1 MKENENDILNEEL
14 NPEQECQQKHDN
26 LSDNTDNNQV
36 ENDTELGENHTENV
50 QNEHRDGKEEDNVGE
65 KKKNRSFFGR
75 KKSEEEEKLKKELEE
90 LDVKYKELNDRFLR
104 LYSEFDNY
112 KKRTNKE
119 KLELLSTASEKV
131 ILGLLPVIDDF
142 ERAIAANE
150 KSEEI
155 NAIKEGFVLI
165 YNKLQQLLK
174 RFDVEEINAKGEEF
188 NTDFHEAVT
197 HFPAQKEEDKGKV
210 MDVTEK
216 GYKIKDKVIRYS
228 KVVVAN

>member
-1 MKENENDILNEEL
+1 MKEKENEIPKEEM
-14 NPEQECQQKHDN
+14 NSEQECQQKHDN
-26 LSDNTDNNQV
+26 LSDNSDNNQV
-36 ENDTELGENHTENV
+36 ENDTNLPENDTENTQAE
-50 QNEHRDGKEEDNVGE
+50 QNDGKEEEKAGD

-119 KLELLSTASEKV
+119 KLDLLSTASEKV
-131 ILGLLPVIDDF
+131 IVSLLPVIDDF
-142 ERAIAANE
+142 ERAIDANG
-150 KSEEI
+150 KSEDV

-174 RFDVEEINAKGEEF
+174 RFDVEEIKAKGEEF
-188 NTDFHEAVT
+188 NTDYHEAIT
-197 HFPAQKEEDKGKV
+197 HFPAQNEEDKGKV

>member
-1 MKENENDILNEEL
+1 MENSSE
-14 NPEQECQQKHDN
+14 K
-26 LSDNTDNNQV
+26 
-36 ENDTELGENHTENV
+36 TE
-50 QNEHRDGKEEDNVGE
+50 E
-65 KKKNRSFFGR
+65 KKKGKSFFGR
-75 KKSEEEEKLKKELEE
+75 KKSEEEEKLKKDLEE

-119 KLELLSTASEKV
+119 KLDLLSTASEKV
-131 ILGLLPVIDDF
+131 IVGLLPVIDDF

-150 KSEEI
+150 KAEDVT
-155 NAIKEGFVLI
+155 AIKEGFVLI
-165 YNKLQQLLK
+165 YNKLLQLLK
-174 RFDVEEINAKGEEF
+174 RFDVEEISAKGEEF

-210 MDVTEK
+210 IDVTEK

>member
-1 MKENENDILNEEL
+1 MEKGENAETIEDMNV
-14 NPEQECQQKHDN
+14 EQDCQQEHDN
-26 LSDNTDNNQV
+26 LSDKTDKNQT
-36 ENDTELGENHTENV
+36 ENDENLTEKGQGDDENG
-50 QNEHRDGKEEDNVGE
+50 GKEG
-65 KKKNRSFFGR
+65 KKKSRSFFGK
-75 KKSEEEEKLKKELEE
+75 KKSDDEEQKQKKEVEE
-90 LDVKYKELNDRFLR
+90 LDTKYKELNDRFLR

-119 KLELLSTASEKV
+119 KLDLLSTASEKV
-131 ILGLLPVIDDF
+131 IVGLLPVIDDF

-155 NAIKEGFVLI
+155 SAIKEGFVLI
-165 YNKLQQLLK
+165 YNKLLQLLK
-174 RFDVEEINAKGEEF
+174 RFDVEEIQAKGEEF
-188 NTDFHEAVT
+188 NTDYHEAIT

>member
-1 MKENENDILNEEL
+1 MKTEENAESMEEL
-14 NPEQECQQKHDN
+14 KVEKECQQEHDN
-26 LSDNTDNNQV
+26 LSDNTDNHQT
-36 ENDTELGENHTENV
+36 ENDEKVAEKEQNDDENE
-50 QNEHRDGKEEDNVGE
+50 GKQEE
-65 KKKNRSFFGR
+65 KKKNRSFFGK
-75 KKSEEEEKLKKELEE
+75 KKSEEEQKLKKELEE
-90 LDVKYKELNDRFLR
+90 LDIKYKELNDRFLR

-131 ILGLLPVIDDF
+131 IVGLLPVIDDF

-155 NAIKEGFVLI
+155 SAIKEGFILI
-165 YNKLQQLLK
+165 YNKLLQLLK
-174 RFDVEEINAKGEEF
+174 RFDVEEIQAKGEEF
-188 NTDFHEAVT
+188 NTDYHEAIT

>member
-1 MKENENDILNEEL
+1 MKEVENAEPKDEL
-14 NPEQECQQKHDN
+14 NVEQECQQKHDN
-26 LSDNTDNNQV
+26 LSDKTDKNQPETEEKV
-36 ENDTELGENHTENV
+36 DENQEKMDSSSEKTE
-50 QNEHRDGKEEDNVGE
+50 E
-65 KKKNRSFFGR
+65 KKKGKSFFGR
-75 KKSEEEEKLKKELEE
+75 KKSEEEEKLKKELED

-119 KLELLSTASEKV
+119 KLDLLSTASEKV
-131 ILGLLPVIDDF
+131 IVGLLPVIDDF

-150 KSEEI
+150 KVEDVA
-155 NAIKEGFVLI
+155 AIKEGFVLI
-165 YNKLQQLLK
+165 YNKLLQLLK
-174 RFDVEEINAKGEEF
+174 RFDVEEITAKGEEF

-197 HFPAQKEEDKGKV
+197 HFPAQNEEDKGKV
-210 MDVTEK
+210 IDVTEK

>member
-1 MKENENDILNEEL
+1 MKENENEIPNEEM
-14 NPEQECQQKHDN
+14 NSEQECQQKHDN
-26 LSDNTDNNQV
+26 LSGDSDNNQV
-36 ENDTELGENHTENV
+36 ENDTDLSENDTESTQTE
-50 QNEHRDGKEEDNVGE
+50 QNDAKEEEKAGE

-75 KKSEEEEKLKKELEE
+75 KKSEDDELKKQLEE
-90 LDVKYKELNDRFLR
+90 AEIKYKELNDRFLR

-131 ILGLLPVIDDF
+131 IVGLLPVIDDF

-150 KSEEI
+150 KSEEVT
-155 NAIKEGFVLI
+155 AIKEGFVLI

-174 RFDVEEINAKGEEF
+174 RFDVEEIKAKGEEF
-188 NTDFHEAVT
+188 NTDYHEAIT

>member
-1 MKENENDILNEEL
+1 MKEDVNEIPNEEM
-14 NPEQECQQKHDN
+14 NSEQECQQEHDN
-26 LSDNTDNNQV
+26 LSENTDNTKV
-36 ENDTELGENHTENV
+36 KNDTDLGENNTETA
-50 QNEHRDGKEEDNVGE
+50 QNESKSAKEEKTEE

-75 KKSEEEEKLKKELEE
+75 KKSDEEEKLKKELED
-90 LDVKYKELNDRFLR
+90 LDIKYKELNDRFLR

-119 KLELLSTASEKV
+119 KLDLLSTASEKV
-131 ILGLLPVIDDF
+131 IVGLLPVIDDF

-150 KSEEI
+150 KSEDVA
-155 NAIKEGFVLI
+155 AIKEGFVLI
-165 YNKLQQLLK
+165 YNKLLQLLK
-174 RFDVEEINAKGEEF
+174 RFDVEEIQAKGEEF
-188 NTDFHEAVT
+188 NTDYHEAIT
-197 HFPAQKEEDKGKV
+197 HFPAQKDEDKGKV

>member
-1 MKENENDILNEEL
+1 MKEKENEIPKEEM
-14 NPEQECQQKHDN
+14 NSEQECQQKHDN
-26 LSDNTDNNQV
+26 LSDNSDNNQV
-36 ENDTELGENHTENV
+36 ENDTNLPENDTENTQAE
-50 QNEHRDGKEEDNVGE
+50 QNDGKEEEKVGD

-210 MDVTEK
+210 IDVTEK